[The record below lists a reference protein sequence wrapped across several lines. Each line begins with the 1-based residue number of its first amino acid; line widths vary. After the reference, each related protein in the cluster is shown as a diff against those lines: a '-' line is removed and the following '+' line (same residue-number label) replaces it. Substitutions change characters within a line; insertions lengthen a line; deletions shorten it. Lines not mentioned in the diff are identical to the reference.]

1 MNLKYAKL
9 LLGIAFAIAMNNIH
23 EKDIFHGFLCPDF
36 ILLDD
41 DFYPK
46 IKLPF
51 SFSINNQKDWIIQ
64 HCNF

>member
-1 MNLKYAKL
+1 
-9 LLGIAFAIAMNNIH
+9 MNNIL

-51 SFSINNQKDWIIQ
+51 SFSNNNQKDWIIQ